1 MQAVL
6 VRRASPADIGALLPL
21 YEELADGKRTAAPAD
36 RLRAQA
42 VLAEVLADP
51 RRHLLVAVLEGE
63 LVGTADRLVVANLTH
78 RGEPWAIVE
87 NVVVAASHRHRGV
100 GRALMGDL
108 IEIARAAGCYK
119 VQLLAGKHRAR
130 AHVFY
135 RTMGMEPIAEGFKL
149 LFDE

>member
-63 LVGTADRLVVANLTH
+63 LVGTAALLVVANLTH

-87 NVVVAASHRHRGV
+87 NVVVAASHRRRGV

-108 IEIARAAGCYK
+108 IEIARAAGRYK
-119 VQLLAGKHRAR
+119 VQLLSGKHRAR